1 MLHCLVFKEQ
11 LFVFRSLPSFE
22 MLCFKRLIY
31 CTASLLDCQELFYFS
46 FLSER
51 RPSCMTCKCFHS
63 RNVVSHLVLAGI
75 SRRLVLYYRSCAH
88 LSTAFPK
95 KITKIPHHHRASRL
109 YGECGI
115 PASILHDLTCGSDCK
130 SPTRR
135 VQSSR
140 RRTFRVS
147 LSVDDD
153 IVISLGD
160 LVVAARR
167 AATLKVAHNG
177 RACARAELG
186 Q

>member
-11 LFVFRSLPSFE
+11 LVVFRSSR
-22 MLCFKRLIY
+22 FKRLIY
-31 CTASLLDCQELFYFS
+31 CTASLSGCQELFYFS
-46 FLSER
+46 FLSDR

-63 RNVVSHLVLAGI
+63 RNLVLHFVLAGI

-95 KITKIPHHHRASRL
+95 KKSQKIPHHHRASRL

-160 LVVAARR
+160 LVVVARR

>member
-63 RNVVSHLVLAGI
+63 RNVVSHFVLAGI

-88 LSTAFPK
+88 LSTAILNFFRDFSTAQGAVPEYEK
-95 KITKIPHHHRASRL
+95 
-109 YGECGI
+109 
-115 PASILHDLTCGSDCK
+115 SI
-130 SPTRR
+130 
-135 VQSSR
+135 
-140 RRTFRVS
+140 
-147 LSVDDD
+147 
-153 IVISLGD
+153 
-160 LVVAARR
+160 
-167 AATLKVAHNG
+167 
-177 RACARAELG
+177 ACAMLISIWQG
-186 Q
+186 